1 LRGGKIRAM
10 VVTSCLFLVAA
21 WPRHSPDAGR
31 GIFLAGRRP
40 PRLIRPAYGLTSA
53 IFIIPHGAP
62 ERYEWFVALV
72 VLVGLYFAIRN
83 FKRAHPRHRRR
94 ST

>member
-1 LRGGKIRAM
+1 MGGAPVARRENPRDG
-10 VVTSCLFLVAA
+10 VTPSWFDLCAA
-21 WPRHSPDAGR
+21 CPGQPRTGR
-31 GIFLAGRRP
+31 GILLADRRP

-72 VLVGLYFAIRN
+72 VLVGLYFTVCN
-83 FKRAHPRHRRR
+83 FMRARR
-94 ST
+94 